1 MFSPEVPIR
10 LDYVGK
16 RVDLSAGPVAGLLMG
31 LGQLNCS
38 ELTLKRLDY
47 RYTHYHTPT
56 LRAQAFITL
65 LNKYLVLRAG

>member
-1 MFSPEVPIR
+1 MYVYIPYACSSRVVFSPEVPIR

-47 RYTHYHTPT
+47 
-56 LRAQAFITL
+56 
-65 LNKYLVLRAG
+65 K

>member
-1 MFSPEVPIR
+1 MYFYLSYLSLRCFPFFRRVVFSPEVPIR

-38 ELTLKRLDY
+38 ELKLKRLY
-47 RYTHYHTPT
+47 HRYE
-56 LRAQAFITL
+56 
-65 LNKYLVLRAG
+65 